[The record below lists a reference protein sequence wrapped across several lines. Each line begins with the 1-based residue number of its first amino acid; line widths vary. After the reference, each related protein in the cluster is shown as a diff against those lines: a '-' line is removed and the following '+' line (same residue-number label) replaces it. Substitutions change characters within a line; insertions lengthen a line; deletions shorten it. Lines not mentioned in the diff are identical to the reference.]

1 MLEISCG
8 WSSGTELVEEQC
20 CDLEDYPG
28 DTPEDHTE
36 NPIHQSLIE
45 IIDEVAK
52 GYIPNLRSR
61 DIALVTKHVNEVNK
75 VLKCISVKNL
85 SESKYIARASGL
97 LVCEKVRCQNRSH
110 NKQKGTI
117 LEVENKEAYYNFE
130 KGYK

>member
-36 NPIHQSLIE
+36 NPIHQSLTE

-52 GYIPNLRSR
+52 GDIPNLRSR

-85 SESKYIARASGL
+85 SEIKYIARASVL
-97 LVCEKVRCQNRSH
+97 LVCEKFRCQNRSH
-110 NKQKGTI
+110 HKQKGTI